1 MLTETNPDSQV
12 PAPVRLGLVQLNSTV
27 GDLAGNT
34 DRIIA
39 ALRQANDEG
48 CDIVAFPELAITG
61 YPPEDL
67 LLKPRFLHENVQCLQ
82 RIAEAQA
89 EVRTAAIVGFVDVSD
104 DISNAAAIIAGGR
117 VAGVHHKIFLPSYS
131 VFDED
136 RYFAAGEGT
145 SVFNFG
151 DVGIGVGV
159 CEDIWYSNGPAREQA
174 LVGGAEV
181 LVSIN
186 ASPFHREKWRSREH
200 LLAARAMDN
209 TAFVAYVNSVGGQDE
224 LLFDGHSL
232 VFDPGGELIARG
244 PSFEEALVV
253 VDLNIGDVFHRR
265 LANPSRRKE
274 RMRTHESGLA
284 VALVDLPPFGEA
296 GQPRE
301 RLDAPSPSTPSPI
314 PVWLSRLPLPP
325 PDMLSDTYNGLV
337 LGVRDYVRK
346 NGFKDV
352 VLGLSGGIDS
362 AITACIA
369 VDALGKDHVIGV
381 TMPSRYS
388 SDETKSDAALVAEN
402 LGIRFLTVPIE
413 GPFQA
418 SLDALADSMRDTG
431 SGLAEENLQARI
443 RGNYLMT
450 LSNKFGWLVLTTG
463 NKSEMS
469 VGYSTLYG
477 DMAGGFAVIKD
488 VPKTLVYALS
498 EYRNT
503 LSPVIPEST
512 ITRPPTAELRPDQ
525 KDTDS
530 LPPYDVLDAI
540 LNLYVEDD
548 RSLEEI
554 VSAGFDEATVRR
566 VILMVDRNEYK
577 RRQAPPG
584 IKITPKAFG
593 RDRRLPITNR
603 YHDW

>member
-1 MLTETNPDSQV
+1 MLTQPNPESRIA
-12 PAPVRLGLVQLNSTV
+12 APVRLGLVQLNSTV

-34 DRIIA
+34 ERIIA
-39 ALRQANDEG
+39 AMRQADSEG
-48 CDIVAFPELAITG
+48 CDVVAFPELAITG

-67 LLKPRFLHENVQCLQ
+67 LLKPRFLHENVECLN
-82 RIAEAQA
+82 RIAEAQVDCA
-89 EVRTAAIVGFVDVSD
+89 CAAVVGFVDVND
-104 DISNAAAIIAGGR
+104 DIANAAAVIAGGR
-117 VAGVHHKIFLPSYS
+117 VVAVHHKIFLPTYS

-136 RYFAAGEGT
+136 RYFAAGDST
-145 SVFNFG
+145 KVVNFG

-174 LVGGAEV
+174 LVGGAEI
-181 LVSIN
+181 LISIN

-232 VFDPGGELIARG
+232 VFNPGGELIARG
-244 PSFEEALVV
+244 PSFQEALVV
-253 VDLNIGDVFHRR
+253 VDLLVGDVFHGR

-274 RMRTHESGLA
+274 SARSGDSGLS
-284 VALVDLPPFGEA
+284 VDCVELPAFRRTASP
-296 GQPRE
+296 PP
-301 RLDAPSPSTPSPI
+301 LLSPSPALPVFASPV
-314 PVWLSRLPLPP
+314 PADP
-325 PDMLSDTYNGLV
+325 PDMLADTYNGLV
-337 LGVRDYVRK
+337 LGVRDYVHK
-346 NGFKDV
+346 NGFQDV

-369 VDALGKDHVIGV
+369 VDALGKEHVVGV

-388 SDETKSDAALVAEN
+388 SDETKSDAALVAQN

-418 SLDALADSMRDTG
+418 SLDSLAGAMTG
-431 SGLAEENLQARI
+431 TESGLAEENLQARI

-488 VPKTLVYALS
+488 VPKTLVYTLS

-503 LSPVIPEST
+503 ISPAIPVST

-530 LPPYDVLDAI
+530 LPPYEVLDAI
-540 LNLYVEDD
+540 LNLYVEED

-554 VSAGFDEATVRR
+554 VTAGFDEAIVRR

>member
-1 MLTETNPDSQV
+1 MNSRNPESGIRN
-12 PAPVRLGLVQLNSTV
+12 PIAPVRIALAQLNSTV
-27 GDLAGNT
+27 GDLERNT
-34 DRIIA
+34 QRIIA
-39 ALRQANDEG
+39 TLRQADAAG
-48 CDIVAFPELAITG
+48 CELVAFPELAITG

-67 LLKPRFLHENVQCLQ
+67 LLKPRFLRENLQCLD
-82 RIAEAQA
+82 RIVEAQA
-89 EVRTAAIVGFVDVSD
+89 ELRCAAVVGFVDVGD
-104 DISNAAAIIAGGR
+104 DISNAAALIAGGR
-117 VAGVHHKIFLPSYS
+117 VAGVHHKIFLPTYS

-136 RYFAAGEGT
+136 RYFGAGSGT

-151 DVGIGVGV
+151 SVGVGIGV
-159 CEDIWYSNGPAREQA
+159 CEDIWYSNGPARDQA
-174 LVGGAEV
+174 LEGGAEII
-181 LVSIN
+181 LSIN
-186 ASPFHREKWRSREH
+186 ASPFHSGKWKSREH

-209 TAFVAYVNSVGGQDE
+209 TAFVCYVNSVGGQDE
-224 LLFDGHSL
+224 LLFDGHSM
-232 VFDPGGELIARG
+232 VFEPGGEMIARG

-253 VDLNIGDVFHRR
+253 VELNIGDVFHRR

-274 RMRTHESGLA
+274 RNLVSRSGLTL
-284 VALVDLPPFGEA
+284 VNVDLPDFAEREA
-296 GQPRE
+296 PP
-301 RLDAPSPSTPSPI
+301 APVEPEMPLLECP
-314 PVWLSRLPLPP
+314 LLPP
-325 PDMLSDTYNGLV
+325 PDELADVYNGLA
-337 LGVRDYVRK
+337 LGVRDYVHK

-362 AITACIA
+362 AFTACIA
-369 VDALGKDHVIGV
+369 ADALGKEHVIGV

-418 SLDALADSMRDTG
+418 SLDALAEPMCGTEP
-431 SGLAEENLQARI
+431 GLAEENLQARI

-463 NKSEMS
+463 NKSEMA

-488 VPKTLVYALS
+488 VPKTLVYRLS

-503 LSPVIPEST
+503 LGPAIPETT
-512 ITRPPTAELRPDQ
+512 ITRPPSAELRPDQ

-530 LPPYDVLDAI
+530 LPPYEVLDAI
-540 LNLYVEDD
+540 LDLYVEQD
-548 RSLEEI
+548 RNMEEI
-554 VSAGFDEATVRR
+554 VRQGFDEAIVRR
-566 VILMVDRNEYK
+566 VILLVDRCEYK

>member
-1 MLTETNPDSQV
+1 MLTEPNLESRI

-27 GDLAGNT
+27 GDLSGNT

-39 ALRQANDEG
+39 ALRLADAEG

-67 LLKPRFLHENVQCLQ
+67 LLKPRFLFENVQCLQ

-89 EVRTAAIVGFVDVSD
+89 ELRTAAIVGFVDVAD
-104 DISNAAAIIAGGR
+104 DISNAAAVIAGGR
-117 VAGVHHKIFLPSYS
+117 IVGIHHKIYLPTYS

-151 DVGIGVGV
+151 SVGIGVGV
-159 CEDIWYSNGPAREQA
+159 CEDIWYSNGPARDQA

-265 LANPSRRKE
+265 LASPSRRKE
-274 RMRTHESGLA
+274 RSRFNGSEMGVTSVVLPEFEKTAPAPAGGGLD
-284 VALVDLPPFGEA
+284 DL
-296 GQPRE
+296 
-301 RLDAPSPSTPSPI
+301 

-325 PDMLSDTYNGLV
+325 PDMLADTYNGLV

-346 NGFKDV
+346 NGFQNV

-369 VDALGKDHVIGV
+369 VDALGKGHVIGV

-388 SDETKSDAALVAEN
+388 SDETKSDAALVADN

-418 SLDALADSMRDTG
+418 SLDALAECMTG
-431 SGLAEENLQARI
+431 TESGLAEENLQARI

-503 LSPVIPEST
+503 ISLVIPETT

-530 LPPYDVLDAI
+530 LPPYEVLDAI

-554 VSAGFDEATVRR
+554 VGAGFDEATVRR